1 MNIPPPDK
9 HISLLELLKTRPDAA
24 QRDMAE
30 AVGLS
35 LGMTNLLLK
44 QLAEKGWMLIRKVN
58 ARNVQYVLTPEGL
71 KELSRRSLRSLK
83 RTIRSVADCRVQL
96 EGLVTQVKRDGYP
109 GLVLQGSSEL
119 DFVLEFLCGK
129 QGLGFAHNASREG
142 WFVVY
147 GENESAEPNVMDYME
162 AKLLAETAR

>member
-1 MNIPPPDK
+1 MNTPPPDK

-71 KELSRRSLRSLK
+71 KELSHRSLRTLK

-96 EGLVTQVKRDGYP
+96 EGLVTQVKRDGYR

-119 DFVLEFLCGK
+119 DFVLEFLCQK
-129 QGLGFAHNASREG
+129 HSLGYTAAAVPKG
-142 WFVVY
+142 WFVVH
-147 GENESAEPNVMDYME
+147 GENEGTEPNVMSFME
-162 AKLLAETAR
+162 AKLVEVVE

>member
-1 MNIPPPDK
+1 MNTPPPDK

-71 KELSRRSLRSLK
+71 KELSQRSLRSLK
-83 RTIRSVADCRVQL
+83 RTIRNVADCRVQL
-96 EGLVTQVKRDGYP
+96 EGMVTQVKRDGYR

-129 QGLGFAHNASREG
+129 QGLGFAHNFGREG